1 MYARDIVSE
10 QRIIDI
16 VGRDRGPGQGGGPV
30 AEGQQPFESSAVGM
44 LGEEVFRVLL
54 VDV

>member
-1 MYARDIVSE
+1 MLEISLVNKESLISSGGIAAR
-10 QRIIDI
+10 
-16 VGRDRGPGQGGGPV
+16 GRGGGPV